1 MGSPLSPTLIS
12 IFLCHHET
20 SWLENCPKSFKSVH
34 NIRNVDDIFVLF
46 EKPGQVLRIVN
57 FIKKRHKN
65 IKFLLETEKDTLFF
79 LNVKICRE
87 KDKSATSIFRKDT
100 FSGVYATCSSFIALE
115 HKFGLVN
122 TLLHRSF
129 TTVFGFSKLCFQV
142 ETLKK
147 TLLKN
152 AYPIKFGG
160 KCMAKFVNNIFVQ
173 KPVVT
178 VVKCRS

>member
-1 MGSPLSPTLIS
+1 M
-12 IFLCHHET
+12 
-20 SWLENCPKSFKSVH
+20 
-34 NIRNVDDIFVLF
+34 
-46 EKPGQVLRIVN
+46 
-57 FIKKRHKN
+57 
-65 IKFLLETEKDTLFF
+65 LETEKDTLFF

-129 TTVFGFSKLCFQV
+129 TTVFGFSKLYFQV

-152 AYPIKFGG
+152 AYPIKFGD